1 METALIYDSV
11 LLLAKALHELY
22 RSQMD
27 RNIRQVRQLRGCR
40 FLESWTEFSQLH
52 EVGQWKP
59 DDFLYFFL
67 SLDGNVLTD
76 PLLQIE
82 IGGLTIERG
91 VEVTIEGIQTVG
103 TWNQT
108 EEGAN

>member
-1 METALIYDSV
+1 MGVDSWSHGQSLV
-11 LLLAKALHELY
+11 NYMKLVSG
-22 RSQMD
+22 SQM
-27 RNIRQVRQLRGCR
+27 I
-40 FLESWTEFSQLH
+40 F
-52 EVGQWKP
+52 
-59 DDFLYFFL
+59 YIYFL

-91 VEVTIEGIQTVG
+91 VEVMIEGIQTVG